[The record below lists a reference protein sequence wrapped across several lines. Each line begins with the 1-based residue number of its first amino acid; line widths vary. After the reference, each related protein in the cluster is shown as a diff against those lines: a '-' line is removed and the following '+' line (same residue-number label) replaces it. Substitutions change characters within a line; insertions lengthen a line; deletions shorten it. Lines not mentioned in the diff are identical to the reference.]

1 MAHKPSSP
9 VGIVTGAGS
18 GLGRATVTQLRQ
30 LGVTV
35 EAWDKNE
42 HTLATL
48 PTDEHVRTHVVD
60 ITDESHVSTAAAE
73 AISHHQGIDFVVNC
87 AGAYLY
93 TSLEETTTEQIR
105 KLHDLNII
113 GPTLVV
119 QAFLPALRSSR
130 GSIVNVAST
139 VALKPTASNSHY
151 AASKAALAQL
161 TRCWA
166 LELGP
171 DGIRVNAIAPG
182 PIRTSLFRNA
192 GMTEAQE
199 NELLDTRTAT
209 LPLRRAGTPE
219 EAAIWIARLA
229 LEDNWTTGA
238 IIPVDGGMSL

>member
-1 MAHKPSSP
+1 MPHNPSSP
-9 VGIVTGAGS
+9 IGIVTGAGS
-18 GLGRATVTQLRQ
+18 GIGRATVVLLRQ
-30 LGVTV
+30 LGATV
-35 EAWDKNE
+35 EAWDKDQ
-42 HTLATL
+42 HTLDNLLA
-48 PTDEHVRTHVVD
+48 DECLRTHLVD
-60 ITDESHVSTAAAE
+60 ITDEARVSEAAAE
-73 AISHHQGIDFVVNC
+73 AIAYHGRIDYIVNC

-93 TSLEETTTEQIR
+93 SSLEDTTTQQIR
-105 KLHDLNII
+105 KLHDLNVI
-113 GPTLVV
+113 GPTLVT
-119 QAFLPALRSSR
+119 QAFLPSLRAAQ

-171 DGIRVNAIAPG
+171 DGVRVNAVAPG
-182 PIRTSLFRNA
+182 PMHTSLFRSA

-199 NELLDTRTAT
+199 TELLSTRAAA

-219 EAAIWIARLA
+219 EAAIWITRLA